1 MKKITYV
8 LFCPYEYLFGRNGK
22 VYDENG
28 LLFEDWT
35 SEGSGKR
42 DGMRM
47 RVDDDWEDEWDL
59 FKAVASGNAAFFKRK
74 VSHFKK
80 WG

>member
-28 LLFEDWT
+28 LLFEDCT

-47 RVDDDWEDEWDL
+47 RVGDDWEDGLDL
-59 FKAVASGNAAFFKRK
+59 FKGDIDIVVRNMDE
-74 VSHFKK
+74 
-80 WG
+80 

>member
-1 MKKITYV
+1 MCYFAHMNTYLV
-8 LFCPYEYLFGRNGK
+8 ETEKSMMR
-22 VYDENG
+22 NG

>member
-1 MKKITYV
+1 MCY
-8 LFCPYEYLFGRNGK
+8 FCPYEYLFGRNGK

-47 RVDDDWEDEWDL
+47 RVGDDWED
-59 FKAVASGNAAFFKRK
+59 G
-74 VSHFKK
+74 
-80 WG
+80 

>member
-1 MKKITYV
+1 MCY
-8 LFCPYEYLFGRNGK
+8 FCPYEYLFGRNGK

-47 RVDDDWEDEWDL
+47 RVGDDWEDGWDL
-59 FKAVASGNAAFFKRK
+59 FKEDIDIVVRNIDE
-74 VSHFKK
+74 
-80 WG
+80 